1 MFCFKLLCLLFV
13 LEIRDKVTSK
23 ICVGFPHY
31 LKVKKYFRSW
41 NGVNQGGNYYRAYLA
56 NKCTKQMKIKHRL
69 GSKFLWLGADCCS
82 LGRSLAVSL
91 SLLRVSTASIT
102 DRLPAKQTLNTFNFP
117 LFPKS
122 ENPLWISFHYQKQVL
137 I

>member
-1 MFCFKLLCLLFV
+1 MFCFKFSCLFFV

-23 ICVGFPHY
+23 IYVGFPHY

-41 NGVNQGGNYYRAYLA
+41 NGVNRGDNYYRAYLA
-56 NKCTKQMKIKHRL
+56 NKCTKQMKIKCRL
-69 GSKFLWLGADCCS
+69 GSKLLWLDAESSS

-102 DRLPAKQTLNTFNFP
+102 DRLPAKLAPNTFKFP

-122 ENPLWISFHYQKQVL
+122 ENPLWISWHYQKQVL